1 MATTRFRSY
10 SVAPNSAPAG
20 RSTSAG
26 GRFDSHAPATSADS
40 IALEQ
45 ASADLTLL
53 QQSLNRSAKITGKMS
68 GVLGQLDD
76 RLARLEKS
84 LVPIYKQTGRL
95 TRVSKNIE
103 ATMRS
108 IDGLLGHN
116 DLVEREQGLIK
127 AGPKPDDLKP
137 YLASLDRLVA
147 ASEALRKTDST
158 PAAAATT
165 AQGSE
170 ANRSRA
176 GQAATLAQMA
186 QLIDLGAKQ
195 LVGVFTKWLKETSHV
210 VDAGKL
216 LDQGR
221 SFPTLSSVYLDQALP
236 LISYL
241 RSLPDPH
248 GKTAASLI
256 SSTYASIRGAYLE
269 ESLRACAKD
278 ALEDAKPERVAAAA
292 VPLGQSPRPDAA
304 GAGVGTTKAGR
315 GGGLGVERRTRTFGR
330 FLDAFLAMVKSE
342 HAILTTVFLTQSAT
356 SSSSSLTVANLPA
369 IYASLLPPALALL
382 SSTGTSLNAL
392 IKKSSSSTSTTSATT
407 LHSAALAPLAFV
419 TFQEIQEHMD
429 GFEEWVRVKGNK
441 RKENELG
448 ELSHAFRGTCL
459 TSLPAVIE
467 DTKAWGNKTLV
478 GTEALFSGLHTVT
491 INVVSFMRQ
500 LADNPPQAETFLA
513 VLGNGNWGGPPRR
526 TIANEDDEVALLPLY
541 LADVFSTLSTA
552 LDSRSRNLRGRNGT
566 SAIFL
571 LNNLSFLR
579 QSILAS
585 SIVDVLGE
593 GLEDTLNKRMR
604 SAKASYL
611 DVWSPLVSAL
621 LDAGFAEQTGA
632 AGAIKAG
639 IGAVKG
645 TGGTERRETKD
656 RFVRFHEA
664 LEEVEALHVH
674 ARIDENDL
682 ELRERLRS
690 EVERMVVPTYAKF
703 VQKHRKDNYSS
714 KYVRLD
720 ADGLEAKIRSFFE

>member
-10 SVAPNSAPAG
+10 SVASNHSNHAATHAGAGHSA
-20 RSTSAG
+20 STPGS
-26 GRFDSHAPATSADS
+26 SATSANS

-84 LVPIYKQTGRL
+84 LVPIYKETGRL

-137 YLASLDRLVA
+137 YLASLDRLVS
-147 ASEALRKTDST
+147 ASEALRKTDS
-158 PAAAATT
+158 
-165 AQGSE
+165 SSSSSS
-170 ANRSRA
+170 SRA
-176 GQAATLAQMA
+176 GQTATLAQMA
-186 QLIDLGAKQ
+186 QLIDSGAKQ
-195 LVGVFTKWLKETSHV
+195 LVAVFTRWLKETCIV
-210 VDAGKL
+210 VDAGKV
-216 LDQGR
+216 LDSGR
-221 SFPTLSSVYLDQALP
+221 TFPTLSPFYLDNALP

-248 GKTAASLI
+248 GSSISSLI
-256 SSTYASIRGAYLE
+256 STTYASIRGAYIE
-269 ESLRACAKD
+269 ESLRACARE
-278 ALEDAKPERVAAAA
+278 ALEDARPEMVTGVGPGA
-292 VPLGQSPRPDAA
+292 SPRPD
-304 GAGVGTTKAGR
+304 GVQKVN
-315 GGGLGVERRTRTFGR
+315 GGGGEGERRTFGR
-330 FLDAFLAMVKSE
+330 FLDAFLAMIKSE
-342 HAILTTVFLTQSAT
+342 HAILTTVFLTQSTTAAP
-356 SSSSSLTVANLPA
+356 SSSVPAANLPS

-382 SSTGTSLNAL
+382 SSTGHSLNAL

-407 LHSAALAPLAFV
+407 LHSAALAPLAFI
-419 TFQEIQEHMD
+419 TFQEIQEHLD

-459 TSLPAVIE
+459 TSLPGVLE
-467 DTKAWGNKTLV
+467 DTKAWGTKTLV
-478 GTEALFSGLHTVT
+478 GSEAVFSGLHTVT
-491 INVVSFMRQ
+491 INVVNFMRQ

-526 TIANEDDEVALLPLY
+526 TIANDDDDAGLLPLY
-541 LADVFSTLSTA
+541 LNDVFTTLSTA
-552 LDSRSRNLRGRNGT
+552 LESRSRNLRGRTGT

-585 SIVDVLGE
+585 SVVDVLGE

-664 LEEVEALHVH
+664 LEEVEALHAQ

-720 ADGLEAKIRSFFE
+720 ADGLEAKIRTFFE